1 MQKNIS
7 KKNFDEYDRGKP
19 ESLLLFELL
28 LPQEQK
34 YSNSIELYDF
44 IPKYFW
50 GKAQRVDGQYLKPL
64 EREFEHRGESYVVQ
78 IDPANIKGK
87 DGVIRSY
94 FPSKREELVEDALRK
109 FACEG
114 QGLFLDEAASVTFTL
129 NQLQEELRSRGHSF
143 SKDEL
148 KDSLLV
154 CAKTQLTVSTKDGRT
169 LLVSS
174 LFETLGL
181 QSRED
186 HRAGNQKT
194 FVFVRFNPLVTASIK
209 QRTFRQFNYEK
220 SMAYKSV
227 IARRLHKRMAHYY
240 VQASIGNSYS
250 ILLSTLIRDFGL
262 TAYASVAH
270 NLRDVC
276 LALDE
281 MKEKDVL
288 LNYKVDKLYDS
299 YRRGKIVD
307 AKLHLTPTHYFAGE
321 VIRANTHLAK
331 IIGVP
336 KLQGEKHKALKF

>member
-1 MQKNIS
+1 MPKNIS
-7 KKNFDEYDRGKP
+7 KKTFQEYDQGKP

-28 LPQEQK
+28 LPQEKK

-50 GKAQRVDGQYLKPL
+50 GKAQRVEGKYLKPL

-94 FPSKREELVEDALRK
+94 YPAKREELVEDALRK

-114 QGLFLDEAASVTFTL
+114 QGLFLDDAASVTFTL
-129 NQLQEELRSRGHSF
+129 NQLQEELRSRGHSY

-148 KDSLLV
+148 KDSLLI
-154 CAKTQLTVSTKDGRT
+154 CAKTQLTVSTKDGKS

-181 QSRED
+181 QSRD
-186 HRAGNQKT
+186 DQRAGNQKT
-194 FVFVRFNPLVTASIK
+194 FVFVRFNPMVTASIK
-209 QRTFRQFNYEK
+209 QKTFRQFNYEK

-227 IARRLHKRMAHYY
+227 IARRLHKRMAHHYI
-240 VQASIGNSYS
+240 QASIANTYS
-250 ILLSTLIRDFGL
+250 ILLSTIIRDFGL
-262 TAYASVAH
+262 TPYTSVAH
-270 NLRDVC
+270 NLRDVY

-281 MKEKDVL
+281 MKENNVL
-288 LNYKVDKLYDS
+288 LNYKVDRVYDS
-299 YRRGKIVD
+299 QRKGKISE
-307 AKLHLTPTHYFAGE
+307 AKFHLTPSPHFASD
-321 VIRANTHLAK
+321 IMHANTHLAK
-331 IIGVP
+331 ILGVP
-336 KLQGEKHKALKF
+336 TLKGR